1 MKKII
6 RNIIAAASF
15 LTTFAVSSCIEEQAI
30 TPQPAENEPVILRF
44 TATLADQQPATRL
57 DYTESGKALKA
68 VWNSE
73 DQFVANA
80 QPTTLSYVYTFDLVE
95 GAGTATGVFECG
107 SRTSIYLPE
116 NLSSNAWTL
125 YFPGS
130 KIRCEKE
137 YLDFSY
143 TNQVQK
149 GNGSLKHLDEYHTIR
164 HKCTDGSNES
174 STGFIDE
181 FIDFSDETSEES
193 ACMRISLAN
202 LPSVTPT
209 EVSLKYSA
217 PSGQSSYCFY
227 TYNVLRNWWSDG
239 SFQPNTSATDK
250 ISIRLEEFE
259 PCTEAK
265 VYIMMSN
272 NPVELKA
279 GGSLDIAVK
288 CKEGKIYTCRKTLK
302 SDATLEGGKMHSI
315 SGSTWTESVSEN
327 IDGFDDPEGGIIVLQ
342 EASKGN
348 GTDIVIMGDGFSKPH
363 FGNGGNYDKVMR
375 QAYDDFFSIEPFAS
389 LKDYFN
395 VYYINAVSEDDH
407 DAQPLM
413 NGAIQGTANTVF
425 GTQFTENST
434 SIKGDNNAARS
445 YAAQAIRHKGGKG
458 GKPVDEEEA
467 TSRANSSLM
476 IVMVNVA
483 CHAGTCTISYSTSN
497 DYCKE
502 SSVAYSAL
510 STDAESRRLTLI
522 HEAGGHGF
530 GKLADEYSGQSIT
543 QFSTSS
549 WNNLIQLHN
558 SGLYRNINEHW
569 NEVEKADGW
578 QKDLRDTY
586 TDESNVYWS
595 DLLVNDPYGYKTS
608 EGLGIYRGAY
618 TYDNLYC
625 RPTINSAM
633 RDQFADNG
641 KFFNAISR
649 WAIWYR
655 LMRLTGSTSA
665 TDFKSSLSDF
675 IKFDETINIRMAVS
689 AQGRGFET
697 KSLLPLAP
705 PVLEEVE

>member
-1 MKKII
+1 
-6 RNIIAAASF
+6 
-15 LTTFAVSSCIEEQAI
+15 
-30 TPQPAENEPVILRF
+30 
-44 TATLADQQPATRL
+44 
-57 DYTESGKALKA
+57 
-68 VWNSE
+68 
-73 DQFVANA
+73 
-80 QPTTLSYVYTFDLVE
+80 
-95 GAGTATGVFECG
+95 
-107 SRTSIYLPE
+107 
-116 NLSSNAWTL
+116 
-125 YFPGS
+125 
-130 KIRCEKE
+130 
-137 YLDFSY
+137 
-143 TNQVQK
+143 
-149 GNGSLKHLDEYHTIR
+149 
-164 HKCTDGSNES
+164 
-174 STGFIDE
+174 
-181 FIDFSDETSEES
+181 
-193 ACMRISLAN
+193 
-202 LPSVTPT
+202 
-209 EVSLKYSA
+209 
-217 PSGQSSYCFY
+217 
-227 TYNVLRNWWSDG
+227 
-239 SFQPNTSATDK
+239 
-250 ISIRLEEFE
+250 
-259 PCTEAK
+259 
-265 VYIMMSN
+265 MSN
-272 NPVELKA
+272 NPVKLKA

-348 GTDIVIMGDGFSKPH
+348 GTDIVIMGDGFSKTH

-530 GKLADEYSGQSIT
+530 GKLLDEYIYSGYED
-543 QFSTSS
+543 
-549 WNNLIQLHN
+549 NYCPPENLESFKEWIRTDYHN
-558 SGLYRNINEHW
+558 KGWGVNIDTTDDPEKVIWSHFLKDERYEG
-569 NEVEKADGW
+569 EVGIW
-578 QKDLRDTY
+578 QGAWYWPTDLWRAS
-586 TDESNVYWS
+586 ENSVMNS
-595 DLLVNDPYGYKTS
+595 DYSYFNAPSREAIYKWIMQWS
-608 EGLGIYRGAY
+608 EGEGWE
-618 TYDNLYC
+618 YDYEKFVKYDAINRSSVLTRSNYVIRQDNRKVNHCPPVIINGSPKANAAKDENLSRY
-625 RPTINSAM
+625 
-633 RDQFADNG
+633 
-641 KFFNAISR
+641 ISR
-649 WAIWYR
+649 
-655 LMRLTGSTSA
+655 
-665 TDFKSSLSDF
+665 
-675 IKFDETINIRMAVS
+675 
-689 AQGRGFET
+689 
-697 KSLLPLAP
+697 
-705 PVLEEVE
+705 

>member
-6 RNIIAAASF
+6 RNIAIAASA
-15 LTTFAVSSCIEEQAI
+15 LATFAVSGCIEEQAL
-30 TPQPAENEPVILRF
+30 TPQSAESEPVILRF
-44 TATLADQQPATRL
+44 TATLADPQPATRL
-57 DYTESGKALKA
+57 DYIESGKALKA

-80 QPTTLSYVYTFDLVE
+80 SPSSLDYVYTFDLVE

-107 SRTSIYLPE
+107 SRTAIYLPE
-116 NLSSNAWTL
+116 NLYSDAWTL

-149 GNGSLKHLDEYHTIR
+149 GNGSLEHLDEYHTIR
-164 HKCTDGSNES
+164 HMCTDGSQES
-174 STGFIDE
+174 STGFLNE

-193 ACMRISLAN
+193 SCMRISLSN

-209 EVSLKYSA
+209 EVSLKYTA
-217 PSGQSSYCFY
+217 PSGESSYCFS
-227 TYNVLRNWWSDG
+227 TYNVLESWWTNG
-239 SFQPNTSATDK
+239 SIQCNKSATDK

-279 GGSLDIAVK
+279 GGSLAISVK
-288 CKEGKIYTCRKTLK
+288 CKEGKLYTCRKTLK
-302 SDATLEGGKMHSI
+302 SDATLEGGKLHSI
-315 SGSTWTESVSEN
+315 SGSTWTETVSEN
-327 IDGFDDPEGGIIVLQ
+327 IDGFDDPDGGIIVLQ

-348 GTDIVIMGDGFSKPH
+348 GTDIVIMGDGFSKTH
-363 FGNGGNYDKVMR
+363 FGNGGNYDKIMR
-375 QAYDDFFSIEPFAS
+375 QAYKDFFSIEPYAS
-389 LKDYFN
+389 LKEYFN

-407 DAQPLM
+407 DAKPLT

-434 SIKGDNNAARS
+434 SIKGDNNAAHS

-458 GKPVDEEEA
+458 GKATDEDEA
-467 TSRANSSLM
+467 ISRANSSLM

-483 CHAGTCTISYSTSN
+483 CHAGTCTISYSSSN

-510 STDAESRRLTLI
+510 STDAKGRRMTLI

-530 GKLADEYSGQSIT
+530 GKLGDEYGGQFIN

-549 WNNLIQLHN
+549 WRNLIQLHDN
-558 SGLYRNINEHW
+558 GLYRNINEHW
-569 NEVEKADGW
+569 NQVEKADGW
-578 QKDLRDTY
+578 TNDLRDTF
-586 TDESNVYWS
+586 TDETNVYWS

-625 RPTINSAM
+625 RPTINSVM
-633 RDQFADNG
+633 RDQLANDG
-641 KFFNAISR
+641 QFFNAISR

-665 TDFKSSLSDF
+665 TEFKSSLSDF
-675 IKFDETINIRMAVS
+675 IEFDKTIDTRMDVS
-689 AQGRGFET
+689 AQRRGFEIQ
-697 KSLLPLAP
+697 SLLPLAP
-705 PVLEEVE
+705 PVLESVE